1 MKKFLAI
8 FLAILMVATL
18 AACGGG
24 GETPET
30 PDAPDATEAPAAD
43 EVHGIKK
50 DAYATMTTDE
60 LIAKLIKDKAAPTVE
75 EYTALIETI
84 ELADLDERLNFA
96 DNATNDA
103 LLQLKNDG
111 ATLPNILECA
121 NGIIANDS
129 AQVRAYYYSRLGNV
143 FFDDTTAYYA
153 PIKAK
158 VITETEPIA
167 IAYAFRYLASNF
179 RSDAEFCDFV
189 LANKDNE
196 NFMVRKWFSS
206 AVTYLQPADKEPFI
220 VAMLALLEDENIDV
234 VTEAALDCGALD
246 DDRFVEPIAKILK
259 DENLADVHDDAL
271 TSLVEMWYNYP
282 AHDNYSEAAYKATI
296 DYLKGD
302 YASAD
307 IPNWMGMS
315 KMANKSTTR
324 FDAWAAEA
332 TYVNGD
338 EIVEAAKNI
347 FEDEAKARLVRT
359 QCISII
365 GVFGDKA
372 DLEALQATI
381 DKVESASDKSSYQSK
396 LDAELAKK

>member
-24 GETPET
+24 GETPDTTE
-30 PDAPDATEAPAAD
+30 PDAPVAAAD

-103 LLQLKNDG
+103 LMQLKNDG

-129 AQVRAYYYSRLGNV
+129 AQVRAYYYSRLGSS
-143 FFDDTTAYYA
+143 FFDESTPYYS

-246 DDRFVEPIAKILK
+246 DDRFVEPLSKILK

-282 AHDNYSEAAYKATI
+282 AHDNYSEAAYKATM

-338 EIVEAAKNI
+338 EIVEAVKNI
-347 FEDEAKARLVRT
+347 FEDETKARLVRT

>member
-1 MKKFLAI
+1 MKKFLALI
-8 FLAILMVATL
+8 LAILMLFTL

-30 PDAPDATEAPAAD
+30 PDAPDAPVAAAD

-50 DAYATMTTDE
+50 DAYAALTADD
-60 LIAKLIKDKAAPTVE
+60 LISKLIKDKTAPTVE

-84 ELADLDERLNFA
+84 ELAELDERFNFA

-103 LLQLKNDG
+103 FLQLKSDG
-111 ATLPNILECA
+111 ATLPKILDCA
-121 NGIIANDS
+121 NAIIANDS
-129 AQVRAYYYSRLGNV
+129 AKVRAYYYSKLGNV
-143 FFDDTTAYYA
+143 FFDESTAYYA

-158 VITETEPIA
+158 ILAETEAIA
-167 IAYAFRYLASNF
+167 IAYTFRYLASNF
-179 RSDAEFCDFV
+179 RSDAEFCNFV
-189 LANKDNE
+189 LSHKDNE
-196 NFMVRKWFSS
+196 NAMVRKWFSS
-206 AVTYLQPADKEPFI
+206 AVTYLQPADKTPFVDAVI
-220 VAMLALLEDENIDV
+220 KLLGDEDVDV
-234 VTEAALDCGALD
+234 VTEAAINCGTLD
-246 DDRFVEPIAKILK
+246 DDRFVEPLAKILK
-259 DENLADVHDDAL
+259 DESLADIHDDAL
-271 TSLVEMWYNYP
+271 TSLIRMWYDYP
-282 AHDNYSEAAYKATI
+282 AYGNYSEAAYKATM

-307 IPNWMGMS
+307 LPNWLGLS
-315 KMANKSTTR
+315 KMANKGTKY
-324 FDAWAAEA
+324 DAWAAKA
-332 TYVNGD
+332 TYVNND

-381 DKVESASDKSSYQSK
+381 DKVESATDKSSYQSK

>member
-30 PDAPDATEAPAAD
+30 PDAPDATEAPVAG

-50 DAYATMTTDE
+50 EAYATMTTDD
-60 LIAKLIKDKAAPTVE
+60 LIAKLVKDKTAPTVE

-84 ELADLDERLNFA
+84 ELAELDERFNFA

-103 LLQLKNDG
+103 LIQLKNDG
-111 ATLPNILECA
+111 ATLPNILDCA
-121 NGIIANDS
+121 NAIIANDS

-158 VITETEPIA
+158 VISETEPIA

-206 AVTYLQPADKEPFI
+206 AVTFLQPADKAPFVEAVI
-220 VAMLALLEDENIDV
+220 ELLGDENIDV
-234 VTEAALDCGALD
+234 VTEAALNCGTLE
-246 DDRFVEPIAKILK
+246 DDRVVEPLAKILK
-259 DENLADVHDDAL
+259 DENLADAHDDAL
-271 TSLVEMWYNYP
+271 TSLIRMWYDYP
-282 AHDNYSEAAYKATI
+282 AHSNYSEAAYKATM
-296 DYLKGD
+296 DYLKGE
-302 YASAD
+302 YVSAD
-307 IPNWMGMS
+307 LPNWLGLS
-315 KMANKSTTR
+315 KMANKGSK

-332 TYVNGD
+332 TYVNND

>member
-50 DAYATMTTDE
+50 EAYATMTTDD

-75 EYTALIETI
+75 EYAALIETI
-84 ELADLDERLNFA
+84 ELAELDERFNFA

-103 LLQLKNDG
+103 LVQLKNDG
-111 ATLPNILECA
+111 ATLPNILDCA
-121 NGIIANDS
+121 NAVIANDS
-129 AQVRAYYYSRLGNV
+129 AKVRAYYYSRLGNA

-153 PIKAK
+153 PIKTK
-158 VITETEPIA
+158 VISETEPIA

-206 AVTYLQPADKEPFI
+206 AVTFLQPADKTPFVDAVI
-220 VAMLALLEDENIDV
+220 KLLSDENIDV
-234 VTEAALDCGALD
+234 VTEAALNCGALE
-246 DDRFVEPIAKILK
+246 DDRLVEPLAKILK
-259 DENLADVHDDAL
+259 DENLADAHDDAL
-271 TSLVEMWYNYP
+271 TSLIRMWYNYP
-282 AHDNYSEAAYKATI
+282 AHDNYSEAAYKTTM

-307 IPNWMGMS
+307 LPSWLGLS
-315 KMANKSTTR
+315 KMANKGTK

-332 TYVNGD
+332 TYVNND

>member
-50 DAYATMTTDE
+50 EAYATMTTDD
-60 LIAKLIKDKAAPTVE
+60 LIAKLIKDKTAPTVE

-84 ELADLDERLNFA
+84 ELAELDERFNFA

-103 LLQLKNDG
+103 LVQLNSDG
-111 ATLPNILECA
+111 ATLPNILDCA
-121 NGIIANDS
+121 NAVIANDS
-129 AQVRAYYYSRLGNV
+129 AKVRAYYYSRLGNA

-158 VITETEPIA
+158 VISETEPIA

-206 AVTYLQPADKEPFI
+206 AVTFLQPADKTPFI
-220 VAMLALLEDENIDV
+220 DAMLELLSDENIDF

-246 DDRFVEPIAKILK
+246 DDRFVEPLAKILK
-259 DENLADVHDDAL
+259 DENLADVHDDAMA
-271 TSLVEMWYNYP
+271 SLVEMWYNYP
-282 AHDNYSEAAYKATI
+282 AHDNYSEAAYKATM
-296 DYLKGD
+296 DYLKGE

-307 IPNWMGMS
+307 LPHWMGLS
-315 KMANKSTTR
+315 KMANKGSK

-332 TYVNGD
+332 TYVNND
-338 EIVEAAKNI
+338 EIVEAVKNI
-347 FEDEAKARLVRT
+347 FEDETKARLVRT

-396 LDAELAKK
+396 LDSELAKK

>member
-1 MKKFLAI
+1 MKKFLALI
-8 FLAILMVATL
+8 LAILMVATL

-30 PDAPDATEAPAAD
+30 PDAPDAPVAAAD

-50 DAYATMTTDE
+50 DAYAALTADD
-60 LIAKLIKDKAAPTVE
+60 LISKLIKDKAAPTVE
-75 EYTALIETI
+75 EYTALMETI
-84 ELADLDERLNFA
+84 ELAELDERFNFA

-103 LLQLKNDG
+103 FLQLKSDG
-111 ATLPNILECA
+111 ATLPNILDCA
-121 NGIIANDS
+121 NAIIANDS
-129 AQVRAYYYSRLGNV
+129 AKVRAYYYSKLGNV
-143 FFDDTTAYYA
+143 FFDESTAYYA

-158 VITETEPIA
+158 VLAETEAIA

-179 RSDAEFCDFV
+179 RSDAEFCNFV
-189 LANKDNE
+189 LSHKDNE
-196 NFMVRKWFSS
+196 NVMVRKWFSS
-206 AVTYLQPADKEPFI
+206 AVTYLQPADKTPFI
-220 VAMLALLEDENIDV
+220 DAVIKLLGDEDIDV
-234 VTEAALDCGALD
+234 VTEAALNCGTLE
-246 DDRFVEPIAKILK
+246 DDRLVEPLAKILK
-259 DENLADVHDDAL
+259 DENLADAHDDAL
-271 TSLVEMWYNYP
+271 TSLIRMWYDYP
-282 AHDNYSEAAYKATI
+282 AHDNYSEAAYKATM

-307 IPNWMGMS
+307 LPSWMGLS
-315 KMANKSTTR
+315 KMATKGTKY
-324 FDAWAAEA
+324 DAWAAKA
-332 TYVNGD
+332 TYVNND

-347 FEDEAKARLVRT
+347 FEDEAKAKLVRT

-381 DKVESASDKSSYQSK
+381 DKVESATDKSSYQSK

>member
-24 GETPET
+24 GEPPET

-43 EVHGIKK
+43 DIHGIKK
-50 DAYATMTTDE
+50 EAYATMTADD
-60 LIAKLIKDKAAPTVE
+60 LIAKLIKDKTAPTVE

-84 ELADLDERLNFA
+84 ELAELDERFNFA

-103 LLQLKNDG
+103 LVQLNSDV
-111 ATLPNILECA
+111 ATLPNILDCA
-121 NGIIANDS
+121 NAVIANDS
-129 AQVRAYYYSRLGNV
+129 AKVRAYYYSRLGNV

-158 VITETEPIA
+158 VISETEPIA

-206 AVTYLQPADKEPFI
+206 AVIYLQPADKTPFVDAVI
-220 VAMLALLEDENIDV
+220 ELLGDEDADV
-234 VTEAALDCGALD
+234 VTEAALNCGTLE
-246 DDRFVEPIAKILK
+246 DDRLVEPLAKILK
-259 DENLADVHDDAL
+259 DENLADAHDDAL
-271 TSLVEMWYNYP
+271 TSLIRMWYDYP
-282 AHDNYSEAAYKATI
+282 AYDNYSEAAYKATM

-307 IPNWMGMS
+307 LPSWLGLS
-315 KMANKSTTR
+315 KMANKGTK

-332 TYVNGD
+332 TYVNND